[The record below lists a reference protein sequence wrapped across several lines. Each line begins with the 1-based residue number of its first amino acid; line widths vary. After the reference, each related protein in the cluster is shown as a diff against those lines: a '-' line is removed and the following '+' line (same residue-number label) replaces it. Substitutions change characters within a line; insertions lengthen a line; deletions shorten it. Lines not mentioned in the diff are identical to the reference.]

1 MEHGLKS
8 AWLSKREL
16 STLARIV
23 EQLYSVEV
31 DPEALADAGDPHGGA
46 YGANLLEKLQREGLS
61 VREATFALQCVI
73 YEDESPESRGEQV

>member
-16 STLARIV
+16 ATLARIV

-31 DPEALADAGDPHGGA
+31 DPEALADRGDTHGGA
-46 YGANLLEKLQREGLS
+46 YGANLLEKLQEAGLS
-61 VREATFALQCVI
+61 VREAKFALQCVI
-73 YEDESPESRGEQV
+73 YEDESPEARGEQV